1 MPERPSSG
9 RSPSAS
15 SGSASSG
22 RRSKDRT
29 VNGDFASDSRVIV
42 GR

>member
-15 SGSASSG
+15 SG

-29 VNGDFASDSRVIV
+29 VNGAFASDSRVIV